1 VPDDT
6 SVCPNC
12 GGREF
17 TDRWDGVVA
26 VLDPQNSKVASLLG
40 IKKSGMYAI
49 KVRTRTHFKR
59 RLGRPSLQW
68 SGAGFTSSFASSQFS
83 SSISSRSIP
92 SHLSSGQ
99 FYSLTDLRRD
109 ADLLPAM
116 KGKVFA
122 LETFIYKGLL
132 KQLSR

>member
-1 VPDDT
+1 MKQRLVY
-6 SVCPNC
+6 
-12 GGREF
+12 
-17 TDRWDGVVA
+17 
-26 VLDPQNSKVASLLG
+26 LLLRL
-40 IKKSGMYAI
+40 IAI
-49 KVRTRTHFKR
+49 LFFN
-59 RLGRPSLQW
+59 LI
-68 SGAGFTSSFASSQFS
+68 SFHP
-83 SSISSRSIP
+83 IP